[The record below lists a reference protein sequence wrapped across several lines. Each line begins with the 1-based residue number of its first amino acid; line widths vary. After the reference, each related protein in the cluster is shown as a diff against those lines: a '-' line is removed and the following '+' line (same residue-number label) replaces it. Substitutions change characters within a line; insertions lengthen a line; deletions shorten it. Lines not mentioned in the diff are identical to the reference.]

1 METTIS
7 TVNLSVAE
15 REHSAIFQTYER
27 LPIGT
32 VDRAEGCYIYTEEGG
47 QYLDLIAGLGVSAL
61 GHSHLKIVAAIT
73 EQANR
78 YLHLSNLFLQEPQV
92 ALAEKLKVLSGF
104 DKVFFCNSGTEAVE
118 GALKLSRRF
127 GAAKG
132 KYEIVGLAN
141 AFHGRTF
148 GPLSVMDNV
157 KYRESISPLVP
168 GMYCVSPENLSDTI
182 SEKTAAI
189 IIEVIQGEGG
199 IRVASKELI
208 AELHEAKEKFGC
220 LIIADEIQS
229 GIGRTGT
236 FFAYEQLGLQ
246 PDIVVAAKAIGGG
259 LPLGAILTSDNIASA
274 FAPGTHGTTFGGN
287 SLACAA
293 GSVVLEEIQNGLLE
307 SVSELSEWFITEL
320 NILKEQFPEK
330 ITEIRGKGFMLGI
343 DLAVDAKEVYKALLE
358 QHIIANVTSGTVLR
372 LLPPLTIKKE
382 ELRQFITA
390 FSTILHK

>member
-1 METTIS
+1 METAIS
-7 TVNLSVAE
+7 TLSASVSE

-32 VDRAEGCYIYTEEGG
+32 IDRAEGCYIYTQEGE

-61 GHSHLKIVAAIT
+61 GHSHPAIVSAIT

-92 ALAEKLKVLSGF
+92 ALAEKLKALSGF

-118 GALKLSRRF
+118 GALKLSRRV
-127 GAAKG
+127 GVATG
-132 KYEIVGLAN
+132 KFEIIGLAN

-148 GPLSVMDNV
+148 WPLSIMDNA
-157 KYRESISPLVP
+157 KYREGIGPFVP
-168 GMYCVSPENLSDTI
+168 GMHCVSPENLSSII

-199 IRVASKELI
+199 IRMASKELI
-208 AELHEAKEKFGC
+208 AELEEAREKYGC

-236 FFAYEQLGLQ
+236 FFAYEQFGLK
-246 PDIVVAAKAIGGG
+246 PDIVVVAKAIGGG
-259 LPLGAILTSDNIASA
+259 LPLGGILTSNVIASV

-287 SLACAA
+287 SLSCVA
-293 GSVVLEEIQNGLLE
+293 GSVVLDEIQNGLLD

-330 ITEIRGKGFMLGI
+330 IKEIRGKGFMLGI
-343 DLAVDAKEVYKALLE
+343 DLAIDAKQVNKVLLE
-358 QHIIANVTSGTVLR
+358 QRIIANVTAGSVLR

-382 ELRQFITA
+382 QLKEFIGA
-390 FSTILHK
+390 FSAILH